1 MSNYFIEEGTIGFRS
16 IREADRE
23 TFLRWHNDSCMR
35 EKIGGLFPFNEN
47 TFRKICCSY
56 NEQHPSDIWFA
67 VCDGDKLIGIVGL
80 HNIKY
85 IQRNAEVA
93 IFIGDNENRCKGKG
107 RIILGLLEEYAFG
120 LLNLHRLYACVYS
133 DNIGALRFFEK
144 RGWEH
149 EGVMRD
155 ASFWNYRFRNVEIWA
170 KLKIQC
176 MEI

>member
-1 MSNYFIEEGTIGFRS
+1 
-16 IREADRE
+16 
-23 TFLRWHNDSCMR
+23 
-35 EKIGGLFPFNEN
+35 
-47 TFRKICCSY
+47 
-56 NEQHPSDIWFA
+56 
-67 VCDGDKLIGIVGL
+67 
-80 HNIKY
+80 
-85 IQRNAEVA
+85 
-93 IFIGDNENRCKGKG
+93 
-107 RIILGLLEEYAFG
+107 LGLLEEYAFG